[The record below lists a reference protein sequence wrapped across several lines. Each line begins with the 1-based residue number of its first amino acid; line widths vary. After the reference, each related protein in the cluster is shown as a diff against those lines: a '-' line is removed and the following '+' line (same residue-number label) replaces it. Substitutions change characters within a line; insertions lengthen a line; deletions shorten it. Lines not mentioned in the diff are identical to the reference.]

1 MQSKTQRKEFKETL
15 KWTSSAETSS
25 TGRTDAQASVHPMVV
40 GRSDALVFGAR
51 LTASGDQVN
60 SK

>member
-1 MQSKTQRKEFKETL
+1 MKKKLKETL
-15 KWTSSAETSS
+15 NWMSSAENKG